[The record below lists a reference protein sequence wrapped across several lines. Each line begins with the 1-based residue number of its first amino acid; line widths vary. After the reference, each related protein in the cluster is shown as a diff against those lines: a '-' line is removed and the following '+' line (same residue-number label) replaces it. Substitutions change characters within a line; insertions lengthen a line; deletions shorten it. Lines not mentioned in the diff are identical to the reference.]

1 MAEGTKANA
10 SDEALGA
17 RRASR
22 ERRKFELRALAP
34 PGAEGRHR
42 GTGSEQRVS
51 KPGPNNLRLTAA
63 ALQSQIWTV
72 PHLASLCCSQQATI
86 MRKEYGQFCPVALAS
101 EVLAERWTLLV
112 VRELLAGAR
121 RFNAIR
127 RGVPR
132 LSGTLLK
139 QRLLTLERAGVVER
153 NASATTR
160 GPEYFLTEAGLSLG
174 SVVTSMGEWGQ
185 RWARD
190 IRPEDLDPGW
200 LVWAM
205 HRRLNTAAMPPGR
218 TVIQIEFVDAPAKQR
233 RFWLVHCDG
242 NVDVCLKDPG
252 YATTVHVSTRVRTL
266 AEVWRGFRS
275 TKDELRSGRIQ
286 LIGSSSCC
294 RAFPQWL
301 LLSAYARIERPAR
314 HDSANSSTRRT

>member
-1 MAEGTKANA
+1 
-10 SDEALGA
+10 
-17 RRASR
+17 
-22 ERRKFELRALAP
+22 
-34 PGAEGRHR
+34 
-42 GTGSEQRVS
+42 
-51 KPGPNNLRLTAA
+51 
-63 ALQSQIWTV
+63 
-72 PHLASLCCSQQATI
+72 
-86 MRKEYGQFCPVALAS
+86 MRQEYGQFCPVALAS

-121 RFNAIR
+121 RFNDIR

-139 QRLLTLERAGVVER
+139 QRLLTLEHAGIVER
-153 NASATTR
+153 KASETTR
-160 GPEYFLTEAGLSLG
+160 GPEYFLTEAGLSLR
-174 SVVTSMGEWGQ
+174 SVVTSIGEWGQ

-205 HRRLNTAAMPPGR
+205 HRRLNTAVMPPGR

-233 RFWLVHCDG
+233 WFWLVHNDG

-252 YATTVHVSTRVRTL
+252 YDMTVRVSTRVRTL
-266 AEVWRGFRS
+266 AEVWRGLRS
-275 TKDELRSGRIQ
+275 LKDELRAGRIH
-286 LIGSSSCC
+286 LDGASDCC

-301 LLSAYARIERPAR
+301 LLSVYAPIDRPAR
-314 HDSANSSTRRT
+314 